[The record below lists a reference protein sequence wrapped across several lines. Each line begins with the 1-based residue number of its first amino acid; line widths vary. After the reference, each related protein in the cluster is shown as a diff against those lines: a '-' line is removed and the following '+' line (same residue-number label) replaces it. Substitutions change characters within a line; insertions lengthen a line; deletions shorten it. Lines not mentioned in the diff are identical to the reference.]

1 MSSPYLRPCPICG
14 SEVHISASSD
24 GYGVECASDGCFA
37 LAMDRFLTPEF
48 AAQYWNTRS
57 ERYMEL
63 PVDADGV
70 PIRVG
75 DEINSLGCGVLV
87 NSIIWDGANWYASDA
102 VVSSDWFPVKHSEH
116 VKPRTLEDVLR
127 EYALEMNLT
136 YETGEI
142 GGEERAEA
150 LDDLTAKYADEIREL
165 MEASE

>member
-1 MSSPYLRPCPICG
+1 MCELKPCPICG

-37 LAMDRFLTPEF
+37 LAMDRFLTPEL
-48 AAQYWNTRS
+48 AARYWNTRD

-87 NSIIWDGANWYASDA
+87 NSIIWDGTNWYVSET
-102 VVSSDWFPVKHSEH
+102 VSSSDWFPVKHSEH

-127 EYALEMNLT
+127 DMEGMRGNNAT
-136 YETGEI
+136 YEDVV
-142 GGEERAEA
+142 RRCAELA
-150 LDDLTAKYADEIREL
+150 AELREL
-165 MEASE
+165 MVVA